1 MKNKSLYIIFLF
13 SFIIPLLHG
22 NLLAQKEI
30 TLKGKIFSSITKR
43 PVESGIILVGETK
56 KKYSVNPDGS
66 YEINFPKPG
75 TYTIAVRSAGLKF
88 MKAKIN
94 ISKDSIRNFWMAAGK
109 LKGDGITI
117 TGDNNIQKISRK
129 TMNVEEIK
137 KVPASFGDSINA
149 LTSLPGV
156 IKAGGGFFGAFWGS
170 FFGSLVIRGMYS
182 DRNRYYIDGLPI
194 NNPLHFG
201 GLHSVIATDLVASI
215 DMYSSAFPVRYG
227 GPIAGVIDIHT
238 VDKEVKQFG
247 GNIDLSALSASILLT
262 MPVTSTKLIDG
273 KEEIKNAGYLTF
285 AGRYGYLA
293 FFVPVFYKIAFN
305 RDLFVSPEYWD
316 YQFKFK
322 YNFGGGHSLKLLFI
336 GARDF
341 LNFQTSTWMVRPSIG
356 HDPLLQGIQFQLDQ
370 MFHNQGLYYTYQT
383 GKIKNELMF
392 FSSLNMNNSY
402 ISSTNNEVPP
412 WLSNYNILSYPNIF
426 SLKDSFKWE
435 WLEKKAEL
443 RVGLETSVYAFT
455 ATGNV
460 NVAFNVMKVLSAIVV
475 SANGPNGFPDLG
487 NPNALQLVPINLNT
501 ANFLLGGY
509 VDNVFTFG
517 GLTIVPGFRFDYLTT
532 TNSAVIDPRFMISY
546 EFKSATTVSI
556 SGGRYS
562 TFYQLNPSAFN
573 NNPFISSQSYILPE
587 SSWQSSLGINQKI
600 GSFKIIAE
608 GYFNYFY
615 NLFQEYPHYEN
626 GQLILGQSTGEFLAY
641 GAEFS
646 FEGGYKFDENEMF
659 GSIGYSFTQA
669 KLKSNVTGYKW
680 KTDGS
685 GYENDPSLL
694 PSLVPIRYDQAG
706 DKWISADVEMEHSL
720 KILLG
725 YKRSGHT
732 ISARFQLYT
741 SLPYTPV
748 VNGYLSPNP
757 PVGVLRYAPVYSSNV
772 NSAHFPVDHRLD
784 LRYSY
789 QTGYKWGNVSWY
801 LEIINVYGYWNKPLD
816 RQKWFFNN
824 PYLAGVNPQLK
835 GDRDITIIPNFGVE
849 VKW

>member
-1 MKNKSLYIIFLF
+1 MKNKSLYKLLITLLLVIN
-13 SFIIPLLHG
+13 IPHE
-22 NLLAQKEI
+22 NLNAMDQI
-30 TLKGKIFSSITKR
+30 TLKGKIYSSITKR

-56 KKYSVNPDGS
+56 QKFQINSDGS
-66 YEINFPKPG
+66 YEITFPKPG
-75 TYTIAVRSAGLKF
+75 TYTIGVRCAGHKF

-94 ISKDSIRNFWMAAGK
+94 IAKDSIRDFWMAAGK

-117 TGDNNIQKISRK
+117 TGDNNIQKVSRK
-129 TMNVEEIK
+129 TMSVEDIK

-182 DRNRYYIDGLPI
+182 DRNRYYIDGLPV

-215 DMYSSAFPVRYG
+215 DMYSSAFPARYG

-238 VDKEVKQFG
+238 VDKEIKEIS
-247 GNIDLSALSASILLT
+247 GNIDISALSASILLA
-262 MPVTSTKLIDG
+262 MPLTSSYVSNG
-273 KEEIKNAGYLTF
+273 KEEVKNSGYVTF

-293 FFVPVFYKIAFN
+293 FFVPVFYKVAFN

-322 YNFGGGHSLKLLFI
+322 YNFGSGHSFSLLFI

-341 LNFQTSTWMVRPSIG
+341 LNFQTSTWMVRPGIG
-356 HDPLLQGIQFQLDQ
+356 HDPLLQGVQFQLDQ
-370 MFHNQGLYYTYQT
+370 MFHNQGLYYTYQA
-383 GKIKNELMF
+383 GKLKNELMF
-392 FSSLNMNNSY
+392 FSSLNINNSY
-402 ISSTNNEVPP
+402 ISSGNSLVPS
-412 WLSNYNILSYPNIF
+412 WLINYNILSYPNIF
-426 SLKDSFKWE
+426 SLKDNFKWE

-443 RVGLETSVYAFT
+443 RAGLEASVYAFT

-475 SANGPNGFPDLG
+475 AANGPNGFPDLG
-487 NPNALQLVPINLNT
+487 NPNALQLIPMNLNT

-509 VDNVFTFG
+509 VDNVFTLD
-517 GLTIVPGFRFDYLTT
+517 GLTVVPGFRFDYLTSINNAT
-532 TNSAVIDPRFMISY
+532 IDPRLMISY
-546 EFKSATTVSI
+546 EFKSQTTVSI

-562 TFYQLNPSAFN
+562 TFYQLNPGAFN

-587 SSWQSSLGINQKI
+587 SSWQSSIGLAQKI
-600 GSFKIIAE
+600 SSFKISAE

-626 GQLILGQSTGEFLAY
+626 GVLILGLSSGEFMAY
-641 GAEFS
+641 GAEFT

-659 GSIGYSFTQA
+659 GSISYSFTQA
-669 KLKSNVTGYKW
+669 KLKSNITGYKW

-685 GYENDPSLL
+685 GYETDPIAGGPL
-694 PSLVPIRYDQAG
+694 RYDKAG
-706 DKWISADVEMEHSL
+706 DNWISADVEMEHSL

-732 ISARFQLYT
+732 LSARFMLYT
-741 SLPYTPV
+741 SLPYTPI
-748 VNGYLSPNP
+748 VNSYLSPNP
-757 PVGVLRYAPVYSSNV
+757 AAGNPRYAPVYSTEV
-772 NSAHFPVDHRLD
+772 NSAHFPIDHRLD
-784 LRYSY
+784 LRYSC

-801 LEIINVYGYWNKPLD
+801 IELINVYGFWNKPLD
-816 RQKWFFNN
+816 RQKWWFNN
-824 PYLAGVNPQLK
+824 PYSAESNPQLK